1 MTRTIESP
9 VGPVRLFPVMAH
21 VPPDGSGQ
29 EADEEPEARESSP
42 LVDVTVGRERVERQ
56 GAPAAA

>member
-9 VGPVRLFPVMAH
+9 VGPVRLIPVMAH
-21 VPPDGSGQ
+21 VPPDGSRQ
-29 EADEEPEARESSP
+29 DEEPVERESSP
-42 LVDVTVGRERVERQ
+42 LVDVTGGRERVERQ